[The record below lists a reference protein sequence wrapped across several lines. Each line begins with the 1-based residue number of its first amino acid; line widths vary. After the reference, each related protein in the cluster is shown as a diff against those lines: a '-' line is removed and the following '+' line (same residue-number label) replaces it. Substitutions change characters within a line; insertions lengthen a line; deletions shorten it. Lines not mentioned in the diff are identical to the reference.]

1 MNRIVAGL
9 LFLNV
14 LAYGLYAGFLL
25 SVAFIEATLR
35 IAPASTYVI
44 VEGVKHANLNVLAMV
59 LLISVVV
66 CSLALLVLIPSR
78 RSRAFALILA
88 GLVCAVIAETISLT
102 ITGPI
107 NTSQLAWNPQALPA
121 DSQQIRDRWQSAH
134 LFRTAMSMLGFA
146 ASILAVLRTKD

>member
-44 VEGVKHANLNVLAMV
+44 VEQVKQANLNALAML

-88 GLVCAVIAETISLT
+88 GLVCAVIAATISLT
-102 ITGPI
+102 ITVPI
-107 NTSQLAWNPQALPA
+107 NTSQLARNPKRPLPNGSRFGIDGRA
-121 DSQQIRDRWQSAH
+121 PTSFVRQ
-134 LFRTAMSMLGFA
+134 
-146 ASILAVLRTKD
+146 

>member
-44 VEGVKHANLNVLAMV
+44 VEQVKQANLNALAML

-88 GLVCAVIAETISLT
+88 GLVCAVIAATISLT
-102 ITGPI
+102 ITVPI
-107 NTSQLAWNPQALPA
+107 NTSQLARNPKRSLPNGSRFGIDGRA
-121 DSQQIRDRWQSAH
+121 PTSFVRQ
-134 LFRTAMSMLGFA
+134 
-146 ASILAVLRTKD
+146 